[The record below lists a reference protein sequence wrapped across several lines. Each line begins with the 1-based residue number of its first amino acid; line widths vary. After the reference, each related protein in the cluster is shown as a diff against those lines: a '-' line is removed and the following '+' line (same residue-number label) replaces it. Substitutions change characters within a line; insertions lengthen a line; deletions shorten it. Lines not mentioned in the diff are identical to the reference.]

1 LNAQPWEKRLLE
13 LAKRARFAAE
23 AQFTRFLEPDKTAFA
38 RHAAR
43 ENGVEVTF
51 WGGHE
56 DAERVVAAFSRDGE
70 VPKEDFPVSVMRV
83 NYNAKYASVGHRD
96 LMGALMALG
105 LVREAFGDLAAEE
118 GRALF
123 AVENDVADYVTANF
137 ESAGRASVKCVFAE
151 PDEAW
156 PEPEGVRFRETVPSV
171 RMDAVLAAGYDLSR
185 QQAQNLIRSGA
196 VKRNHVEDIHTDR
209 AMEDGDL
216 LSVRGYGRLKLEQV
230 VGETRKGRV
239 AIRLFRYGK

>member
-1 LNAQPWEKRLLE
+1 
-13 LAKRARFAAE
+13 
-23 AQFTRFLEPDKTAFA
+23 
-38 RHAAR
+38 
-43 ENGVEVTF
+43 
-51 WGGHE
+51 
-56 DAERVVAAFSRDGE
+56 
-70 VPKEDFPVSVMRV
+70 M
-83 NYNAKYASVGHRD
+83 
-96 LMGALMALG
+96 
-105 LVREAFGDLAAEE
+105 
-118 GRALF
+118 
-123 AVENDVADYVTANF
+123 
-137 ESAGRASVKCVFAE
+137 
-151 PDEAW
+151 
-156 PEPEGVRFRETVPSV
+156 RFRETVPSV